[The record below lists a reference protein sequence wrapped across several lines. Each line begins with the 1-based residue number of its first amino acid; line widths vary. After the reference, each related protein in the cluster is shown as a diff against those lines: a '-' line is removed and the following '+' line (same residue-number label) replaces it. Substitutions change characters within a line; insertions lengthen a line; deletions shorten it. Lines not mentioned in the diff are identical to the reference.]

1 MQSSWKQI
9 GLDVFWDMLGF
20 LWTMFWVYCGVALFW
35 YNSYDS
41 FLGGLVGAALVRIII
56 LERKVKVLTSDS
68 R

>member
-20 LWTMFWVYCGVALFW
+20 LWTMFWVYCVVALFW
-35 YNSYDS
+35 SNSYDNL
-41 FLGGLVGAALVRIII
+41 LGGLVGVALVRIII